1 MSCSSGIASANSI
14 LVAIRTAFERAASG
28 LSSPA
33 DLAILFVS
41 GESLADRS
49 AEILELWKDLAP
61 EVPFFGGS
69 AESLVGLRTEVEG
82 GCGASI
88 LLVSGLHDRPFIHEL
103 ECIKTP
109 DGPSVMGVTEELLE
123 KSKLGLMLVACPVS
137 FSMELLADVLDLE
150 RSNPKDPI
158 CPIMG
163 GYTSSQNWS
172 SPNLIFCGDR
182 ILEKGASALVLP
194 EGWEWKTIVSQG
206 CRPIGE
212 PMVITQM
219 DDQAII
225 GLGGKPAM
233 QQLRE
238 LFASLPTNEQQMMSN
253 SLMVGRAINEYSETF
268 SHGEFLIRAVQGI
281 DSSTQGLLVTD
292 RFQVGQTIR
301 FHLRD
306 AGAASA
312 DLQNLLSRSQSA
324 VSLAQGGLLFT
335 CNGRGTRMFD
345 KPNHDARTIDHYYP
359 NLPIAGI
366 FAAGEFGPVANQNL
380 VHGFTAILHLLVQS
394 NSSD

>member
-41 GESLADRS
+41 GESLSDRS
-49 AEILELWKDLAP
+49 AEILELLKDLAP
-61 EVPFFGGS
+61 DLPFFGGS

-150 RSNPKDPI
+150 RSSPNAPI

-172 SPNLIFCGDR
+172 SP
-182 ILEKGASALVLP
+182 
-194 EGWEWKTIVSQG
+194 
-206 CRPIGE
+206 
-212 PMVITQM
+212 
-219 DDQAII
+219 
-225 GLGGKPAM
+225 
-233 QQLRE
+233 
-238 LFASLPTNEQQMMSN
+238 
-253 SLMVGRAINEYSETF
+253 
-268 SHGEFLIRAVQGI
+268 
-281 DSSTQGLLVTD
+281 
-292 RFQVGQTIR
+292 
-301 FHLRD
+301 
-306 AGAASA
+306 
-312 DLQNLLSRSQSA
+312 
-324 VSLAQGGLLFT
+324 
-335 CNGRGTRMFD
+335 
-345 KPNHDARTIDHYYP
+345 
-359 NLPIAGI
+359 
-366 FAAGEFGPVANQNL
+366 
-380 VHGFTAILHLLVQS
+380 
-394 NSSD
+394 